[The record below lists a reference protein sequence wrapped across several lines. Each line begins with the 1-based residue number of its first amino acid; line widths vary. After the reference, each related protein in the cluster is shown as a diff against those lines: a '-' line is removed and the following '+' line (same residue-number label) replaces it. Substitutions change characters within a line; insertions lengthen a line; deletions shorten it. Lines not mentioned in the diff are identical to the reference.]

1 MSKALAVNDVV
12 AARVSIAT
20 LDGLSSVVLDQA
32 AISDT
37 IEVTTSAAT
46 RGILVQSGPDSVHVR
61 SGEIALIA
69 ATEVSSVAPL
79 SSIAST
85 DGASSFV
92 IDQAAV
98 TDTIVFATNATAKGI
113 LAQAGSAS
121 DSVHVHGGDVTLI
134 ANSGNFV
141 ASAGQVVLSGSSV
154 LQTVL
159 TLDNAATLLGAAL
172 SYAVLDSA
180 VIPAITVCS
189 RINIA
194 PGVGGTLLQSIYA
207 GAPSGRSIEF
217 QNIGTGILTFV
228 NQSGLGTGV
237 LIRGPGDYVV
247 PPGGGVVTMFDG
259 GQNFW
264 FVRGI

>member
-1 MSKALAVNDVV
+1 MSKALAVNDVA

-98 TDTIVFATNATAKGI
+98 TDTIVIATNATAKGI
-113 LAQAGSAS
+113 LVQAGRCFR
-121 DSVHVHGGDVTLI
+121 L
-134 ANSGNFV
+134 
-141 ASAGQVVLSGSSV
+141 GSCPRWRRH
-154 LQTVL
+154 
-159 TLDNAATLLGAAL
+159 LD
-172 SYAVLDSA
+172 
-180 VIPAITVCS
+180 
-189 RINIA
+189 R
-194 PGVGGTLLQSIYA
+194 
-207 GAPSGRSIEF
+207 EF
-217 QNIGTGILTFV
+217 
-228 NQSGLGTGV
+228 
-237 LIRGPGDYVV
+237 R
-247 PPGGGVVTMFDG
+247 
-259 GQNFW
+259 
-264 FVRGI
+264 